1 MYANWRLSVTWS
13 APLWKHKEQKEIR
26 YIPVCLFSFQSVKY
40 TLLDDAASHCNAAAA
55 PAAATPKTLFYTLH
69 NH

>member
-1 MYANWRLSVTWS
+1 MLTEGYRQPDQLLCENTKSKKRSG
-13 APLWKHKEQKEIR
+13 